1 MKMNRNHTLTDGP
14 LLPAIFRLALP
25 AVLSFLLQG
34 TYNFV
39 DTYFVGY
46 LGAESL
52 AGISTGG
59 FILWMIFG
67 LANLVSVGVA
77 AKVARRIGEGDRA
90 EAECTAV
97 RGIWYGLGT
106 SIVLA
111 VPFYFLLPILFGF
124 MHTPPDVTAQGLAYI
139 TPLIIGLPTIF
150 LSFVMTGI
158 FNASGDTRTPF
169 LLMLLTLSLNAL
181 LDPLFIF
188 GLGPLPA
195 FGVAGAAWATI
206 IARVLWIVL
215 ALRKL
220 HRPDCAIH
228 LQVRRKIA
236 VSWTDYLSIVRIG
249 LPKAFTGV
257 LFSGIYMALTRV
269 TAEFGTPNIAALRI
283 GHIFEGLSFFTATGF
298 SIAASTLVGQNL
310 GARQPQR
317 AMRAAWMVGGIVFAY
332 TGLVGLAF
340 RLFADNLAGVFSTD
354 ESVII
359 AGASYLMILAWSQP
373 FMGIEIVME
382 GGFSGAGNTLPPML
396 IQVPL
401 TLLRYPVAVALAF
414 GTTLGVEGVWW
425 AISGSS
431 LFKGILMTF
440 WFSRGR
446 WRHTKV

>member
-1 MKMNRNHTLTDGP
+1 MNRNHTLTDGP
-14 LLPAIFRLALP
+14 LLPAIFHLALP

-52 AGISTGG
+52 AGISTGS
-59 FILWMIFG
+59 FILWMLFG
-67 LANLVSVGVA
+67 LASLISIGVA
-77 AKVARRIGEGDRA
+77 AKVSRRMGEQNRQ
-90 EAECTAV
+90 EANCAAA
-97 RGIWYGLGT
+97 RGIWYTLGT
-106 SIVLA
+106 SICLA
-111 VPFYFLLPILFGF
+111 VPFYFLLPTLFDF
-124 MHTPPDVTAQGLAYI
+124 MQTSPQVTAEGKAYI
-139 TPLIIGLPTIF
+139 VPLVIGLPIIF
-150 LSFVMTGI
+150 LNFVIVGI

-169 LLMLLTLSLNAL
+169 LLMLLTLSVNAL

-188 GLGPLPA
+188 GLGPFPA
-195 FGVAGAAWATI
+195 FGIAGAAWATVI
-206 IARVLWIVL
+206 SRIVFTFL

-220 HRPDCAIH
+220 HRPDCPIH
-228 LQVRRKIA
+228 LQILDKLGITWAEYFEV
-236 VSWTDYLSIVRIG
+236 VRIG
-249 LPKAFTGV
+249 LPKALTGV

-283 GHIFEGLSFFTATGF
+283 GHIFEGLSFFTAAGF

-310 GARQPQR
+310 GAQKPQR
-317 AMRAAWMVGGIVFAY
+317 AMRAAWTVGGIVFAY
-332 TGLVGLAF
+332 ATLVGLLF
-340 RLFADNLAGVFSTD
+340 RLFADHLAGVFSTD
-354 ESVII
+354 ESVIL

-382 GGFSGAGNTLPPML
+382 GGFSGAGNTLPPMI

-414 GTTLGVEGVWW
+414 STTLGVEGVWW

>member
-1 MKMNRNHTLTDGP
+1 MKRNHSLTDGP
-14 LLPAIFRLALP
+14 LLPAIFRLSLP

-34 TYNFV
+34 AYNFV

-52 AGISTGG
+52 AGISTGS
-59 FILWMIFG
+59 FILWMLFG
-67 LANLVSVGVA
+67 MANLVSIGVA
-77 AKVARRIGEGDRA
+77 AKVSRRLGERNPQ
-90 EAECTAV
+90 EANCTAA
-97 RGIWYGLGT
+97 RGIWYTLGT
-106 SIVLA
+106 SLCLA
-111 VPFYFLLPILFGF
+111 VPFFFLLPTFFHF
-124 MHTPPDVTAQGLAYI
+124 MQTSPQVTAEGLAYI
-139 TPLIIGLPTIF
+139 KPLVIGLPVIF
-150 LSFVMTGI
+150 LNFVLIGI
-158 FNASGDTRTPF
+158 FNASGNTRTP
-169 LLMLLTLSLNAL
+169 LLLKLITLSLNAV

-188 GLGPLPA
+188 GLGPFPA
-195 FGVAGAAWATI
+195 FGITGAAWATV
-206 IARVLWIVL
+206 IANIVWTFL

-220 HRPDCAIH
+220 HRPPGPIRLRILDKLGITRSEYFE
-228 LQVRRKIA
+228 VI
-236 VSWTDYLSIVRIG
+236 RIG
-249 LPKAFTGV
+249 LPKALTGI

-310 GARQPQR
+310 GANKPHR
-317 AMRAAWMVGGIVFAY
+317 AMRAAWLVGGIVFAY
-332 TGLVGLAF
+332 TTLVGLAF
-340 RLFADNLAGVFSTD
+340 RLFADDLAGVFSTD
-354 ESVII
+354 QSVII

-414 GTTLGVEGVWW
+414 STSLGVEGVWW

-431 LFKGILMTF
+431 LFKGMLMSF